1 MKPATAVVAVAA
13 GALILWLLRAAGA
26 ALAPF
31 VLAAVAAYI
40 FSPLAG
46 KMEKKISP
54 AAAAAVIVA
63 LIVAVLLALPLAL
76 APIVAQQISSLLR
89 ILPELAVRAGAWLGE
104 AQPHVVLQLQSLD
117 FADLARRAAGA
128 IEAGQAAGAAGALFG
143 FFGKGV
149 SAVAGFFTFLLIT
162 PLAAFYFLRD
172 RQVIAGEL
180 ADSLPP
186 RWRDE
191 TMAVVH
197 DLDGVLGEFLHG
209 QLAVIGVMSVL
220 YSAVLWFAGLE
231 FALTIG
237 VVSGVLAFIP
247 YLGFIIGIA
256 LATVV
261 AAGQFES
268 LPDFILIWALMGV
281 GTALESMF
289 ITPWLVGERIG
300 LHPVL
305 VLLSLMVMG
314 GLLGFVGVLAAL
326 PLAAI
331 LLVLF
336 RHLRRRYINSAFYG
350 RTS

>member
-1 MKPATAVVAVAA
+1 MKPAAVLLAAAAV
-13 GALILWLLRAAGA
+13 LLTLWLLQAAGQ

-31 VLAAVAAYI
+31 ALGAVAAYI
-40 FSPLAG
+40 MSPLAG
-46 KMEKKISP
+46 KLEKKISSS
-54 AAAAAVIVA
+54 AAAAVVVV
-63 LIVAVLLALPLAL
+63 LIVAALLALPLAL

-89 ILPELAVRAGAWLGE
+89 ILPELAARAGAWLGE

-117 FADLARRAAGA
+117 FADLAQRAAGA
-128 IEAGQAAGAAGALFG
+128 IEAGQAADAAGALFG

-172 RQVIAGEL
+172 RQRIAGGL

-191 TMAVVH
+191 TMAVAH

-209 QLAVIGVMSVL
+209 QLAVIGVMCAM
-220 YSAVLWFAGLE
+220 YSAMLWFAGLE

-237 VVSGVLAFIP
+237 VISGVLAFIP
-247 YLGFIIGIA
+247 YLGFIIGVA

-281 GTALESMF
+281 GTAVESF
-289 ITPWLVGERIG
+289 CLTPWLVGERIG

-314 GLLGFVGVLAAL
+314 GLLGFFGVLAAL
-326 PLAAI
+326 PLAAV

-336 RHLRRRYINSAFYG
+336 RHLRRRYINSEFYG
-350 RTS
+350 RSS

>member
-1 MKPATAVVAVAA
+1 MKPAAVLFSAAAIFAV
-13 GALILWLLRAAGA
+13 LWLLHAAGG

-31 VLAAVAAYI
+31 GLAAVAAYI
-40 FSPLAG
+40 LSPLAG
-46 KMEKKISP
+46 KMESRISP
-54 AAAAAVIVA
+54 AAAAAASVI
-63 LIVAVLLALPLAL
+63 LIVASLLALPLAL
-76 APIVAQQISSLLR
+76 APIVAQQISSLLQ
-89 ILPELAVRAGAWLGE
+89 ILPELAARAGAWLGE

-117 FADLARRAAGA
+117 YAELARRAAGA
-128 IEAGQAAGAAGALFG
+128 IEAGQAADAAGALFG

-162 PLAAFYFLRD
+162 PLAAFYFIRD
-172 RQVIAGEL
+172 RHVIAGEL

-191 TMAVVH
+191 MMAVAH

-220 YSAVLWFAGLE
+220 YSAVLWLAGLE

-237 VVSGVLAFIP
+237 IVAGVLVFIP
-247 YLGFIIGIA
+247 YLGFIIGVT

-268 LPDFILIWALMGV
+268 LPDFALIWALMGV
-281 GTALESMF
+281 GTALESVF

-326 PLAAI
+326 PLAAA

-336 RHLRRRYINSAFYG
+336 RHLRRRYINSDFYG
-350 RTS
+350 RA